1 MARKKTTAKR
11 WPPNVGI
18 NNGNVRYRRQIPK
31 DLVSI
36 AGRSVYSE
44 YLTSLT
50 PESSFEEAYEASK
63 PVTARY
69 EVLVKSL
76 RNSSIDAYTENE
88 IEALAAAYLKDAGL
102 APGALAPHMVGP
114 EFLKKHG
121 LEGMEEELGRSVTTT
136 DLMILCFPSIVDPIT
151 RRDAAKTGLERL
163 RAEFGID
170 ENGLFTD
177 SLKAQPTIQEI
188 AQYRAAEVATNMRTR
203 QPRTLSWWWNDYLE
217 YKNLTDPSDRATKRK
232 QRHWERCLLRV
243 GDHISTPDSQ
253 QVIDDALEEQV
264 EARLLETT
272 PATCK
277 RELSE
282 VLSALNRMAKKQRPK
297 WPRFEIPE
305 LRKHKPRERKALSV
319 DEQITLVSYCLEH
332 ADDWLSSVF
341 LLELQGGMMAEEIS
355 NLDPND
361 LHLEGDYPHVVLRTG
376 KTVAR
381 PRVIPIVLGLKV
393 IKDNILEA
401 ISRLSAVKEPS
412 ATPRKRLKKL
422 FDGKFS
428 SHSLRHTVRINGTSR
443 NVNPLMMEAICGW
456 SGSNI
461 NPLML
466 DYGNAGLADSAE
478 SIREIFQASREI
490 HKHLMHLEEQPFM
503 ASNVS
508 RIR

>member
-1 MARKKTTAKR
+1 MARKKTGSKR
-11 WPPNVGI
+11 WPPNIGV
-18 NNGNVRYRRQIPK
+18 NNGNVRYRRQMPK
-31 DLVSI
+31 DLSSI
-36 AGRSVYSE
+36 AGKKVYQE
-44 YLTSLT
+44 YLSTLT
-50 PESSFEEAYEASK
+50 PESSFEDAYEAAK

-69 EVLVKSL
+69 EALVKSL
-76 RNSSIDAYTENE
+76 KNSSIDAYTENE
-88 IEALAAAYLKDAGL
+88 IEALAAAYLKDTGL
-102 APGALAPHMVGP
+102 APSGLALHMVGP

-121 LEGMEEELGRSVTTT
+121 LEDIEDVLGRPVTTT
-136 DLMILCFPSIVDPIT
+136 DLMLLFFPRIADPIA
-151 RRDAAKTGLERL
+151 RRDAAQTEIQKL
-163 RAEFGID
+163 RAGLGIN
-170 ENGLFTD
+170 EKGLFTD
-177 SLKAQPTIQEI
+177 GLRAEPTIQEI
-188 AQYRAAEVATNMRTR
+188 AQYRAAEVATNVKSR

-217 YKNLTDPSDRATKRK
+217 YNNLTDPSDRVTKRK
-232 QRHWERCLLRV
+232 QRHWERFLARL
-243 GDHISTPDSQ
+243 GDHIITPDSQ
-253 QVIDDALEEQV
+253 QIIDDALEEQV
-264 EARLLETT
+264 EARLREVS
-272 PATCK
+272 PGTCK

-297 WPRFEIPE
+297 WPDFKMPE
-305 LRKHKPRERKALSV
+305 LRKHEPKERKPLSV
-319 DEQITLVSYCLEH
+319 DEQIALVSHCLEH
-332 ADDWLSSVF
+332 ADDWLSTVF

-361 LHLEGDYPHVVLRTG
+361 LHLESDYPHVVLRTG

-393 IKDNILEA
+393 IKDKILEA

-422 FDGKFS
+422 FEGKFS

-466 DYGNAGLADSAE
+466 DYGKAGLADSSE

-490 HKHLMHLEEQPFM
+490 HQHLMHLEEQP
-503 ASNVS
+503 AVAPNVS

>member
-31 DLVSI
+31 DLVSVT
-36 AGRSVYSE
+36 GRTVYSE

-69 EVLVKSL
+69 DVLVKSL

-114 EFLKKHG
+114 EFLKRYG
-121 LEGMEEELGRSVTTT
+121 LEGIEEELGGSVTTT
-136 DLMILCFPSIVDPIT
+136 DLMLLFFPGIADPIAQ
-151 RRDAAKTGLERL
+151 RDLAKKIGKL
-163 RAEFGID
+163 RADLGIND
-170 ENGLFTD
+170 KGLFTD
-177 SLKAQPTIQEI
+177 GLRAQPTIQEI
-188 AQYRAAEVATNMRTR
+188 AQYRAAEVATNVRTR

-217 YKNLTDPSDRATKRK
+217 YKNLTDSSDRATKRK
-232 QRHWERCLLRV
+232 QRHWERFLVRV
-243 GDHISTPDSQ
+243 GDHIITPDSQ

-264 EARLLETT
+264 EVRLRETT

-297 WPRFEIPE
+297 WPRFEMPAPG
-305 LRKHKPRERKALSV
+305 KHEPKERKALSV
-319 DEQITLVSYCLEH
+319 DEHIRLVRHCLEH
-332 ADDWLSSVF
+332 ADDWLSTVF
-341 LLELQGGMMAEEIS
+341 LLELQGGMMAEEIC

-361 LHLEGDYPHVVLRTG
+361 LHLHGDYPHVVLRTG

-393 IKDNILEA
+393 IRDNILEA
-401 ISRLSAVKEPS
+401 ISRLSAVQEPS

-443 NVNPLMMEAICGW
+443 NVNPLLMEAICGW

-490 HKHLMHLEEQPFM
+490 HKHLMHLEEQPLM
-503 ASNVS
+503 APNVS

>member
-1 MARKKTTAKR
+1 MARKKTGSKR
-11 WPPNVGI
+11 WPPNVGV
-18 NNGNVRYRRQIPK
+18 NNGNLRYRRQIPK
-31 DLVSI
+31 ALVSI
-36 AGRSVYSE
+36 AGKSVYQE
-44 YLTSLT
+44 YLSTLT
-50 PESSFEEAYEASK
+50 PESSFEEAFEAAK

-76 RNSSIDAYTENE
+76 KNSSIDAYTENE
-88 IEALAAAYLKDAGL
+88 IEALAAAYLKDSGL
-102 APGALAPHMVGP
+102 APSGLALHMVGP
-114 EFLKKHG
+114 EFLKKYG
-121 LEGMEEELGRSVTTT
+121 LEGIEEALGRSVTTT
-136 DLMILCFPSIVDPIT
+136 DLMILFFPRILDPIT
-151 RRDAAKTGLERL
+151 RRDAAKTEIEKL
-163 RAEFGID
+163 RAEFGIS
-170 ENGLFTD
+170 EKGLFTD
-177 SLKAQPTIQEI
+177 GLRAQPTIQEI
-188 AQYRAAEVATNMRTR
+188 AQYRAAQVATNVRSK

-217 YKNLTDPSDRATKRK
+217 YKNLTNPSNRATKRK
-232 QRHWERCLLRV
+232 QRNWERFLLRV
-243 GDHISTPDSQ
+243 GDHIITPDSQ
-253 QVIDDALEEQV
+253 QIIDDALEEQV
-264 EARLLETT
+264 EARQRERS

-297 WPRFEIPE
+297 WPRFEMPE
-305 LRKHKPRERKALSV
+305 LRKHEAKERKPLSV
-319 DEQITLVSYCLEH
+319 DEQIALVSYCLEH
-332 ADDWLSSVF
+332 TDDWLSAVF

-355 NLDPND
+355 NLDPTD
-361 LHLEGDYPHVVLRTG
+361 LHLESDYPHVVLRTG

-393 IKDNILEA
+393 VKDNILEA
-401 ISRLSAVKEPS
+401 ISRLAAVQEPS

-490 HKHLMHLEEQPFM
+490 HKHLMHLEEEPLI
-503 ASNVS
+503 APNVS

>member
-1 MARKKTTAKR
+1 MARKKTGSKR
-11 WPPNVGI
+11 WPPNIGV

-31 DLVSI
+31 DLTSI
-36 AGRSVYSE
+36 AGKRVYQE
-44 YLTSLT
+44 YLTTLT
-50 PESSFEEAYEASK
+50 PESSFDEAFEAAK
-63 PVTARY
+63 PVTLRY
-69 EVLVKSL
+69 EALIKSL
-76 RNSSIDAYTENE
+76 KNSSIDAYTENE
-88 IEALAAAYLKDAGL
+88 IEALAAAYLKDTGL

-114 EFLKKHG
+114 EFLKRYG
-121 LEGMEEELGRSVTTT
+121 LEGIEEELGRSVTTT
-136 DLMILCFPSIVDPIT
+136 DLMLLFFPGIADPIAQ
-151 RRDAAKTGLERL
+151 RDLAKKIGKL
-163 RAEFGID
+163 RGDLGISD
-170 ENGLFTD
+170 KGLFTD
-177 SLKAQPTIQEI
+177 GLRTQPTVQEI
-188 AQYRAAEVATNMRTR
+188 AQYRAAEVATNLRSR
-203 QPRTLSWWWNDYLE
+203 QPRTLSWWWKDYLE
-217 YKNLTDPSDRATKRK
+217 YNNLTDPSDRTTQRK
-232 QRHWERCLLRV
+232 QRHWERFLLRV
-243 GDHISTPDSQ
+243 GDHIITPDSQ
-253 QVIDDALEEQV
+253 QIIDDALEEQV
-264 EARLLETT
+264 EARLREVS

-297 WPRFEIPE
+297 WPDFKMPE
-305 LRKHKPRERKALSV
+305 LRKHEPKERKPLSV
-319 DEQITLVSYCLEH
+319 DEQIILVSHCLEH
-332 ADDWLSSVF
+332 ADDWLSTVF

-361 LHLEGDYPHVVLRTG
+361 LHLKSDYPHVVLRTG

-381 PRVIPIVLGLKV
+381 PRVIPVVLGLKV

-401 ISRLSAVKEPS
+401 ISRLRAVKEPS

-466 DYGNAGLADSAE
+466 DYGKAGLADSSE

-490 HKHLMHLEEQPFM
+490 HQHLMHLEEQP
-503 ASNVS
+503 AVAPNVS

>member
-31 DLVSI
+31 DLVSVT
-36 AGRSVYSE
+36 GRTVYSE

-69 EVLVKSL
+69 DVLVKSL

-114 EFLKKHG
+114 EFLKRYG
-121 LEGMEEELGRSVTTT
+121 LEGIEEELGGSVTTT
-136 DLMILCFPSIVDPIT
+136 DLMLLFFPGIADPIAQ
-151 RRDAAKTGLERL
+151 RDLAKKIGKL
-163 RAEFGID
+163 RADLGIND
-170 ENGLFTD
+170 KGLFTD
-177 SLKAQPTIQEI
+177 GLRAQPTIQEI
-188 AQYRAAEVATNMRTR
+188 AQYRAAEVATNVRTR

-217 YKNLTDPSDRATKRK
+217 YKNLTDSSDRATKRK
-232 QRHWERCLLRV
+232 QRHWERSLVRV
-243 GDHISTPDSQ
+243 GDHIITPDSQ

-264 EARLLETT
+264 EVRLRETT

-297 WPRFEIPE
+297 WPDFKMPE
-305 LRKHKPRERKALSV
+305 LRKHEPKERKPLSV
-319 DEQITLVSYCLEH
+319 DEQIALVSHCLEH
-332 ADDWLSSVF
+332 ADDWLSTVF

-361 LHLEGDYPHVVLRTG
+361 LHLESDYPHVVLRTG

-393 IKDNILEA
+393 IKDKILEA

-422 FDGKFS
+422 FEGKFS

-466 DYGNAGLADSAE
+466 DYGKAGLADSSE

-490 HKHLMHLEEQPFM
+490 HQHLMHLEEQP
-503 ASNVS
+503 AVAPNVS